1 MRRCAMEIM
10 ESAEQNIITVQPEEM
25 AFFEEFTKKYAI
37 SWTREEKLNN
47 ILPLSKSYVGYI
59 TTPTR
64 IISLNPKYHEIGF
77 EHIIRIYLYVYGY
90 RPTDSTAILDVS
102 ESETSAD
109 VASMF
114 IKNLKRNIQEGIIR
128 SYQKTDIRSESLQG
142 KVNYTRTYTNVLT
155 GKGKPVMSRVSKLSI
170 KNNINSLILSALEK
184 LKHTDEY
191 FSDAAQL
198 EMYFYGAD
206 KNVQNGSALLQE
218 ITFNS
223 NTARYRRTLTY
234 AAMIIDQLT
243 YSDKGSSVGTD
254 SFLINFDR
262 LFEDFVVKVLKEI
275 PEKREFTTWSAK
287 KRFADVIGSTG
298 VYSGREYQPDIIYR
312 YKEEDEVFD
321 YMPSAYAVL
330 DVKNKAYGQFKNA
343 DIYQIMMYAKLLHSE
358 KALLLYPS
366 FTNRRTEILSLNS
379 EIFNPSLIYACFVN
393 IGDESGDKFLQSIHE
408 FANNVVYTI
417 QDI

>member
-1 MRRCAMEIM
+1 MEIM
-10 ESAEQNIITVQPEEM
+10 ESAEQNIITVQPEEI

-90 RPTDSTAILDVS
+90 RPTDSAAILDVS

-184 LKHTDEY
+184 LKQINPY
-191 FSDAAQL
+191 
-198 EMYFYGAD
+198 
-206 KNVQNGSALLQE
+206 E
-218 ITFNS
+218 ITPIEALNIL
-223 NTARYRRTLTY
+223 Y
-234 AAMIIDQLT
+234 
-243 YSDKGSSVGTD
+243 
-254 SFLINFDR
+254 
-262 LFEDFVVKVLKEI
+262 ELK
-275 PEKREFTTWSAK
+275 K
-287 KRFADVIGSTG
+287 DV
-298 VYSGREYQPDIIYR
+298 DN
-312 YKEEDEVFD
+312 
-321 YMPSAYAVL
+321 
-330 DVKNKAYGQFKNA
+330 NK
-343 DIYQIMMYAKLLHSE
+343 
-358 KALLLYPS
+358 
-366 FTNRRTEILSLNS
+366 
-379 EIFNPSLIYACFVN
+379 
-393 IGDESGDKFLQSIHE
+393 
-408 FANNVVYTI
+408 
-417 QDI
+417 

>member
-1 MRRCAMEIM
+1 
-10 ESAEQNIITVQPEEM
+10 
-25 AFFEEFTKKYAI
+25 
-37 SWTREEKLNN
+37 
-47 ILPLSKSYVGYI
+47 
-59 TTPTR
+59 
-64 IISLNPKYHEIGF
+64 
-77 EHIIRIYLYVYGY
+77 
-90 RPTDSTAILDVS
+90 
-102 ESETSAD
+102 
-109 VASMF
+109 
-114 IKNLKRNIQEGIIR
+114 
-128 SYQKTDIRSESLQG
+128 
-142 KVNYTRTYTNVLT
+142 
-155 GKGKPVMSRVSKLSI
+155 MSRVSKLSI

-223 NTARYRRTLTY
+223 NTARDRRTLTY

-243 YSDKGSSVGTD
+243 YSDKGSSVGMD

-262 LFEDFVVKVLKEI
+262 LFEDFVAKVLKEI

-287 KRFADVIGSTG
+287 KRFADVIGSNG

-312 YKEEDEVFD
+312 YKEEDDAFD

-358 KALLLYPS
+358 KAMLLYPS
-366 FTNRRTEILSLNS
+366 FTNRRTETLSLNS

-393 IGDESGDKFLQSIHE
+393 IGDECGEKFLQSIHE
-408 FANNVVYTI
+408 FANNVLYTI
-417 QDI
+417 QDIQHL

>member
-1 MRRCAMEIM
+1 MEIM
-10 ESAEQNIITVQPEEM
+10 ESAEQNIITVQPEEI

-90 RPTDSTAILDVS
+90 RPTDSAAILDVS

-206 KNVQNGSALLQE
+206 RNVQNGSALLQE

-262 LFEDFVVKVLKEI
+262 LFEDFVAKVLKEI

-312 YKEEDEVFD
+312 YKEEDPLLTSKTSETAFCLRLSRMHTMRQVKNNHYVQTVVRMLMICECVTAD
-321 YMPSAYAVL
+321 GWPMPS
-330 DVKNKAYGQFKNA
+330 
-343 DIYQIMMYAKLLHSE
+343 ITEHSN
-358 KALLLYPS
+358 
-366 FTNRRTEILSLNS
+366 TNMLRKPRISKSQNCCRTM
-379 EIFNPSLIYACFVN
+379 
-393 IGDESGDKFLQSIHE
+393 
-408 FANNVVYTI
+408 
-417 QDI
+417 

>member
-1 MRRCAMEIM
+1 MEIM

-64 IISLNPKYHEIGF
+64 VISLNPKYHEIGF

-128 SYQKTDIRSESLQG
+128 SYQKTDIKSELLQG

-262 LFEDFVVKVLKEI
+262 LFEDFV
-275 PEKREFTTWSAK
+275 PQKR
-287 KRFADVIGSTG
+287 RRV
-298 VYSGREYQPDIIYR
+298 
-312 YKEEDEVFD
+312 
-321 YMPSAYAVL
+321 
-330 DVKNKAYGQFKNA
+330 QFRV
-343 DIYQIMMYAKLLHSE
+343 QLM
-358 KALLLYPS
+358 
-366 FTNRRTEILSLNS
+366 R
-379 EIFNPSLIYACFVN
+379 
-393 IGDESGDKFLQSIHE
+393 
-408 FANNVVYTI
+408 
-417 QDI
+417 